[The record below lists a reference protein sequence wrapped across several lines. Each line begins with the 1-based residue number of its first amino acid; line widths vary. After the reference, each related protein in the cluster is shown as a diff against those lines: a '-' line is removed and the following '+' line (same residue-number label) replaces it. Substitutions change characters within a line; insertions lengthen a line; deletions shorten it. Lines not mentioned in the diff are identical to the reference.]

1 MTMKS
6 KSKSPTTATKRS
18 AKRHPDDIATLVLR
32 DHKPIKEL
40 ILILKDPEVSLSKKH
55 TAFMEFEPMLSSHAR
70 AEEETLYDQLK
81 DKDKT
86 RIEALEGDSEHEI
99 ADRLMNEIKQI
110 TGDDDLWMAKVKVL
124 AEIVDHHVKEEE
136 KDVLKDTIK
145 SLSTAERAEVGA
157 EYSRLLS
164 KYRGDR
170 ETSAKAKDKGKL
182 KTVESRADHF

>member
-6 KSKSPTTATKRS
+6 KSSTTVTKRQ
-18 AKRHPDDIATLVLR
+18 AKQNPDDIATLVLR

-40 ILILKDPEVSLSKKH
+40 LLILKDPDVSLSKKH

-124 AEIVDHHVKEEE
+124 AEVVDHHVKEEE
-136 KDVLKDTIK
+136 KEVLKESIK

-157 EYSRLLS
+157 EYSRLLT
-164 KYRGDR
+164 KYRDDGKK
-170 ETSAKAKDKGKL
+170 SKDKGKR
-182 KTVESRADHF
+182 KTEEQRAEYI